1 MLKNGKI
8 IMLECPLVAEKM
20 NFTFFLQLKHV
31 RLPESQNMLAKET
44 ILLLSQKIHPGKD
57 KKQFV
62 HFFQFFPKISSNFI
76 NFARALGN
84 PTTHS
89 INYRLYTF
97 IK

>member
-1 MLKNGKI
+1 MLKNGKK

-31 RLPESQNMLAKET
+31 CSPESQNMLAKET
-44 ILLLSQKIHPGKD
+44 ILLLSEKFHPGKE
-57 KKQFV
+57 KKNS
-62 HFFQFFPKISSNFI
+62 FFQFFPKISSNFI
-76 NFARALGN
+76 NFTRALGN